1 MPSFRETYRK
11 IFLGTKATTANTN
24 QTTGFITTA
33 GLSTAV
39 LPVNTGTAST
49 TYGPGS
55 YGLFDAKTWLS
66 VTTASLGATHP
77 NLILAAASVQTKD
90 KISQFEGGYI
100 ESNKSKTI
108 NPTYVSSFEKY
119 VPCTSRQHI
128 QHVGSTKYTKT
139 LSPTNGSCN
148 FTFLCG
154 EDYNLRVEIRNEP
167 ALRFLDRN
175 LYRILTFNGGC
186 CAEGAPLSAIDG
198 TLAMIEFANQIVN
211 DPELKYFINPIV
223 YSEAG
228 VPLYQPGTTGG
239 VNTWNNYVS
248 PGHVDGTFAGMRLA
262 GAYVDTVFDNCSFE
276 PTDFYEKVPVELI
289 TTMVDFNGDPC
300 LFDGI
305 CVVTECGPFQGN
317 GFGETVLRDLIL
329 SESYR
334 QNKFPSDQRMR
345 EIELGSDI
353 LSSITRSSQYT
364 RYSITHRVPRP
375 NNPGGSYSEEQY
387 TEEIIVNGTVA
398 TFETLMAAWL
408 GNAGSTVTLQT
419 YSCSTCV
426 PLTP

>member
-1 MPSFRETYRK
+1 MPSFRESYRK
-11 IFLGTKATTANTN
+11 LFIGTKPTTANTN
-24 QTTGFITTA
+24 QVTGFVTTA

-39 LPVNTGTAST
+39 LPVNTGIAST

-77 NLILAAASVQTKD
+77 NLVLASASVQTKD
-90 KISQFEGGYI
+90 KISPFYGGMT
-100 ESNKSKTI
+100 ETNKSKTM
-108 NPTYVSSFEKY
+108 NPVHVRSFQKY
-119 VPCTSRQHI
+119 VPCVSRQHI

-148 FTFLCG
+148 FPFLCG

-167 ALRFLDRN
+167 ALRFLNRN
-175 LYRILTFNGGC
+175 IYRVLSFNGGC
-186 CAEGAPLSAIDG
+186 CAEGAPLTAIDG
-198 TLAMIEFANQIVN
+198 TLAMISFANQIVN

-228 VPLYQPGTTGG
+228 VALYQPGTTGG
-239 VNTWNNYVS
+239 VYTWDNYVS
-248 PGHVDGTFAGMRLA
+248 PGHVDGQYAGMRLA
-262 GAYVDTVFDNCSFE
+262 GAYVDTLFGDCSFQ

-289 TTMVDFNGDPC
+289 TTMIDFNGEPC

-317 GFGETVLRDLIL
+317 GFGATVLDDLIL

-334 QNKFPSDQRMR
+334 QNKFPTDQRMR
-345 EIELGSDI
+345 EIEEGSDI
-353 LSSITRSSQYT
+353 ISTISRNLQYT
-364 RYSITHRVPRP
+364 RYSITHVVPYY
-375 NNPGGSYSEEQY
+375 NNPEGSYSDEQY
-387 TEEIIVNGTVA
+387 TNELITNGTVT
-398 TFETLMAAWL
+398 TFETIMAAWL
-408 GNAGSTVTLQT
+408 NNGGSTVTLET
-419 YSCSTCV
+419 ISCSTCT